1 MPRVALFDMDR
12 TLVRKNTAGLYVQY
26 QREIGEASRQPGVEL
41 ATAWAHRV
49 LPDLAS
55 FNLSI
60 EAVHG
65 LPVAASDLWLPL
77 AYGASYCVVVLVLA
91 VVIFERRDFR

>member
-1 MPRVALFDMDR
+1 MLSSIFAGGLW
-12 TLVRKNTAGLYVQY
+12 LVGNLTRDLRELGAGS
-26 QREIGEASRQPGVEL
+26 EQPGVEL

-55 FNLSI
+55 FDLRL

-65 LPVAASDLWLPL
+65 LPVTISDVALPL
-77 AYGASYCVVVLVLA
+77 VYGAAYAAVVLVLA
-91 VVIFERRDFR
+91 VTIFERRDFR